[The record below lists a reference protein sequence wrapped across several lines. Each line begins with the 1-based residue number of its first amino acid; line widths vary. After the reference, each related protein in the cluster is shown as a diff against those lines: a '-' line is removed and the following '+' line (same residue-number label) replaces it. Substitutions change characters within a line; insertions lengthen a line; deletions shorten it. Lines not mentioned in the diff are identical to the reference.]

1 MEIWICEIFVKYA
14 KYAWKPMYEICSKQR
29 HKNIVNDIVLVPLSL
44 TSDVCVL
51 ATQSN
56 IYITVEIKDLW
67 FEIQESISWSH
78 EPKIHKISIFHESLF
93 FEIW

>member
-1 MEIWICEIFVKYA
+1 
-14 KYAWKPMYEICSKQR
+14 MYEICSKQR

-67 FEIQESISWSH
+67 FEIQESIS
-78 EPKIHKISIFHESLF
+78 
-93 FEIW
+93 